1 MKKEEFK
8 ELFLKLTEWTIPFGD
23 EDDVIKHLPS
33 GYKKDS
39 VGNYYYEI
47 GDSETL
53 FTTHLDTYSA
63 KLEKVN
69 HVIDKDDPYKIGTD
83 GTTILGGDNKL
94 GCTILIGM
102 IKNNIP
108 GTYYFFIGE
117 EPILSGGLYGSKN
130 ALKNYPD
137 FFTKFKRC
145 IAFDRRGYGSIVV
158 RQMGRMCCS
167 PDFAKAIAEEFD
179 IRGIKWD
186 SEGGYGYYTDTAVF
200 MDVIPECTNLS
211 AGGFN
216 EHYTTEWVDL
226 NYTYKVYQAA
236 LEMDWESLPV
246 VREVEPDRFFEEPDD
261 EKVGKYSK
269 FIQNKNFELINGI
282 FSLLG
287 MGSTRNS
294 LKGGVRYL
302 TYSKWLEDFD
312 FDIQLR
318 GDKIFLEDDEYS
330 IQELKEEIIYEFAE
344 DILEEIEYYMDSHE
358 KGVKD
363 SKKKL
368 NALLKVFNKS
378 DLNKFIKELEDIV
391 YEDE

>member
-1 MKKEEFK
+1 MKKQEFK
-8 ELFLKLTEWTIPFGD
+8 ELFLKLTEWTIPFG
-23 EDDVIKHLPS
+23 EESRLEKYLPS

-39 VGNYYYEI
+39 IGNYYYEI
-47 GDSETL
+47 GNSETL

-69 HVIDKDDPYKIGTD
+69 HVIDKNDPYKIGTD
-83 GTTILGGDNKL
+83 GKTILGGDNKL
-94 GCTILIGM
+94 GCSILIGM

-108 GTYYFFIGE
+108 GTYYFFLGE

-130 ALKNYPD
+130 ALESNTD

-145 IAFDRRGYGSIVV
+145 ISFDRRAYGSIVV

-216 EHYTTEWVDL
+216 EHYNSEWVDL
-226 NYTYKVYQAA
+226 NYTYQVYQAA
-236 LEMDWESLPV
+236 LEMDWETLPV
-246 VREVEPDRFFEEPDD
+246 IREVEPDRFLEEPDD

-269 FIQNKNFELINGI
+269 FIQNKNFELISGI
-282 FSLLG
+282 FGLLG
-287 MGSTRNS
+287 MRATRNS
-294 LKGGVRYL
+294 LRGGVRSL
-302 TYSKWLEDFD
+302 TYSKWLADVD
-312 FDIQLR
+312 FDIQLK
-318 GDKIFLEDDEYS
+318 GDKIFLDDEEYS
-330 IQELKEEIIYEFAE
+330 IGELKEEIIYQFAE
-344 DILEEIEYYMDSHE
+344 DILEEVEYYMDSYQ
-358 KGVKD
+358 KGVKGAE
-363 SKKKL
+363 KKL

-378 DLNKFIKELEDIV
+378 DLNKFIEELEDIV
-391 YEDE
+391 YEE